1 MDWTQQ
7 TKDLLDGW
15 TEVQKQFWAGPLGW
29 AGQAESTSPTV
40 DPTRWLKTFVDS
52 WSAAR
57 GNTADQVAGNVLGTP
72 DLMIR
77 SMSLLMKAWE
87 VVAPQIGAGKPWRHD
102 LKKLMDQWRQEIAT
116 FPQRQVATAS
126 EFVDLTRT
134 LFECWSPTTGPWLQI
149 VTQALVAGHPGAA
162 FLGGT
167 AGLNRA
173 MGFDEGVAPILMG
186 LGELPRATVMR
197 EKMGKMLK
205 AADALTDLRAAQS
218 EYHLAMMDALARAVE
233 RTMEHLATSAREGE
247 TISSARDLMRT
258 WFTNADRT
266 LNETFTSPQFVGI
279 RDQLTNAMMA
289 YKIRQRDALEVVY
302 FAMEIPLRSEVDEAH
317 RDIHDLKRQIRVLS
331 RQVKELADR
340 IPEKPRKGTGS
351 PRRRATKSS

>member
-1 MDWTQQ
+1 
-7 TKDLLDGW
+7 
-15 TEVQKQFWAGPLGW
+15 
-29 AGQAESTSPTV
+29 
-40 DPTRWLKTFVDS
+40 
-52 WSAAR
+52 
-57 GNTADQVAGNVLGTP
+57 
-72 DLMIR
+72 
-77 SMSLLMKAWE
+77 
-87 VVAPQIGAGKPWRHD
+87 
-102 LKKLMDQWRQEIAT
+102 
-116 FPQRQVATAS
+116 
-126 EFVDLTRT
+126 
-134 LFECWSPTTGPWLQI
+134 
-149 VTQALVAGHPGAA
+149 
-162 FLGGT
+162 
-167 AGLNRA
+167 